1 MTLALQGFDIHWHDG
16 LFVLQHH
23 LQGLQRSMNAR
34 DAGNRSLAMRHPW
47 GILEMAHQEDALS
60 EGMISFRKLK
70 AIMPSGQF
78 VDVPYSADL
87 EPLRVSDAIKTAPSG
102 VRVMLAVP
110 NWTPTGANMADENS
124 VDGAGRW
131 KVDSIEARDENDGSD
146 PEQILVRRLNARLV
160 LENNVPAGM
169 EVLPL
174 VRVNSNRQ
182 NDNFSISLDASYAP
196 PSIRCEASTS
206 LMSLGG
212 ELAARLSMAREEHL
226 AFLSRGGYEVDRLAG
241 QQVEWMLRLQA
252 ISSSL
257 PRLSDSVWLAGA
269 SPYDLYHELR
279 QLLGQLAPLRPS
291 RDLYEVPA
299 YDHLDP
305 LPALSELQ
313 LRIRNLVFDS
323 GLGSF
328 MTINF
333 APIASGNN
341 DIRMDARLEDKHFVK
356 GKGFYLAVDS
366 DEAGDTS
373 GIVEFILNSNG
384 FKLLPTSQ
392 ATSRIRG
399 LKLVE
404 DRFPPLSLPAKPGR
418 VFFRIDEAA
427 SSSTW
432 SAVREERGVS
442 AVWST
447 SARDSLSMTMFV
459 NTTKDADG

>member
-279 QLLGQLAPLRPS
+279 QLLGQLVRS
-291 RDLYEVPA
+291 
-299 YDHLDP
+299 HS
-305 LPALSELQ
+305 LPAIKKEVLMEYLIKEIDCLEPLENVYKTYVNSLLE
-313 LRIRNLVFDS
+313 ISKMKYFNATS
-323 GLGSF
+323 ISF
-328 MTINF
+328 
-333 APIASGNN
+333 
-341 DIRMDARLEDKHFVK
+341 REK
-356 GKGFYLAVDS
+356 
-366 DEAGDTS
+366 
-373 GIVEFILNSNG
+373 FIL
-384 FKLLPTSQ
+384 L
-392 ATSRIRG
+392 I
-399 LKLVE
+399 KLVE
-404 DRFPPLSLPAKPGR
+404 KKDILLFCKNEFFVIEIELVEDVLGR
-418 VFFRIDEAA
+418 KLKAEDY
-427 SSSTW
+427 
-432 SAVREERGVS
+432 
-442 AVWST
+442 
-447 SARDSLSMTMFV
+447 D
-459 NTTKDADG
+459 